1 MPRILAIDDKK
12 DNLISLSAV
21 LKFMIPGCEVITA
34 TSGPEGIRQAESRQ
48 PDTILLDIKMPDMDG
63 YEVCRILKSNP
74 ATKHIPVIMISAIR
88 TESKDLVKGL
98 DSGADVYLA
107 KPIDEYVL
115 TAQVKTALRVKAA
128 EDSLRRQKQDLEA
141 VVQDRTIELIRTNQ
155 QLRKE
160 IEQHEQEKE
169 KNRKLASQLR
179 QSQKMEAIGT
189 LAGGIAHD
197 FNNILFPVFGYTQM
211 LLEDTPE
218 EGPLRH
224 GLSQIMAGA
233 QRARDLV
240 QQILTVSRRK
250 EQATRPLQPHLIIK
264 EVLNLTRS
272 SLPATIKINQN
283 IDPQS
288 GMIMADPTQIHQIAM
303 NLITNAF
310 QAMADTGGELS
321 ITLKPVDLKM
331 SELKPVVLNPA
342 DMTPGAYICLTV
354 QDTGPGMDKDIQE
367 RIFDPYF
374 TTKEKGRGTG
384 LGLSIVN
391 GIVQSHGG
399 QIQVLSHPGHGTEFK
414 VFLPSIKKVKI
425 NSAKDHPTL
434 QRGNERILLVDD
446 QEMILSVEKQ
456 MLTHLGYRVITCR
469 TPAEALKLFC
479 ATPHDFD
486 LVITDLTMPGM
497 TGDTMAVQMLAM
509 RGDIP
514 IILSTGFSESMTR
527 EKAEKLG
534 IKELLMK
541 PVTMDLL
548 ARTLRRVL
556 DNSFSGGKAHE
567 VSVHHL

>member
-1 MPRILAIDDKK
+1 MPRILAIDDKT

-21 LKFMIPGCEVITA
+21 LKFMITGCEVITA
-34 TSGPEGIRQAESRQ
+34 TSGPEGIRQAEIQQ

-63 YEVCRILKSNP
+63 YEVCRILKNNP
-74 ATKHIPVIMISAIR
+74 ATNHIPVIMISAIC

-141 VVQDRTIELIRTNQ
+141 VIQNRTIELIQANQ

-169 KNRKLASQLR
+169 KNRKLESQLR

-197 FNNILFPVFGYTQM
+197 FNNILFPVFGYTEM

-224 GLSQIMAGA
+224 GLTQIMAGA
-233 QRARDLV
+233 ERARNLV
-240 QQILTVSRRK
+240 QQILTVSRRQ
-250 EQATRPLQPHLIIK
+250 EQVTRPLQPHLIIK

-272 SLPATIKINQN
+272 SLPATIKINQD
-283 IDPQS
+283 IDSQS

-310 QAMADTGGELS
+310 QAMADTGGELY
-321 ITLKPVDLKM
+321 ITLKPVELKH
-331 SELKPVVLNPA
+331 SELKPVEFNPA
-342 DMTPGAYICLTV
+342 GMTPGSYICLTIK
-354 QDTGPGMDKDIQE
+354 DTGPGIDKDIQE

-391 GIVQSHGG
+391 GIVQSHRG
-399 QIQVLSHPGHGTEFK
+399 QIQVFSQPGKGTEFK
-414 VFLPSIKKVKI
+414 VFLPSIKKAI
-425 NSAKDHPTL
+425 ADPAKPHATL

-446 QEMILSVEKQ
+446 QEMIIVVEEQ
-456 MLTHLGYRVITCR
+456 MLTHLGYQVTTCK
-469 TPAEALKLFC
+469 TPADALKVFS
-479 ATPHDFD
+479 TNPYDFD
-486 LVITDLTMPGM
+486 LVMTDLTMPGM
-497 TGDTMAVQMLAM
+497 TGDKMASKMLDI
-509 RGDIP
+509 RGDLP
-514 IILSTGFSESMTR
+514 IILNTGFSESMTR
-527 EKAEKLG
+527 EKAKKLG
-534 IKELLMK
+534 IKALLIK
-541 PVTMDLL
+541 PVPIDLL
-548 ARTLRRVL
+548 ARTIRNVL
-556 DNSFSGGKAHE
+556 DNSFSGGTAP
-567 VSVHHL
+567 

>member
-1 MPRILAIDDKK
+1 MPRILAIDDKT

-34 TSGPEGIRQAESRQ
+34 TSGPEGIRQAEIQQ

-63 YEVCRILKSNP
+63 YEVCRILKSTA
-74 ATKHIPVIMISAIR
+74 ATNHIPVIMISAIR

-141 VVQDRTIELIRTNQ
+141 VVQNRTIELIQTNQ

-169 KNRKLASQLR
+169 KNRKLESQLR

-211 LLEDTPE
+211 LLEDAPE

-224 GLSQIMAGA
+224 GLNQIMAGA
-233 QRARDLV
+233 ERARDLV
-240 QQILTVSRRK
+240 QQILTVSRRQ
-250 EQATRPLQPHLIIK
+250 EQVTRPLQPHLIIK

-272 SLPATIKINQN
+272 SLPATIKIRQE

-288 GMIMADPTQIHQIAM
+288 GMIMADPTQVHQIAM

-321 ITLKPVDLKM
+321 ITLKPVELKP
-331 SELKPVVLNPA
+331 SELKPIELNPA
-342 DMTPGAYICLTV
+342 GMTPVSYICLTV
-354 QDTGPGMDKDIQE
+354 KDSGPGMDKDVQE

-399 QIQVLSHPGHGTEFK
+399 QIQVFSQPGKGTEFK
-414 VFLPSIKKVKI
+414 VFLPSIKKASVDP
-425 NSAKDHPTL
+425 AKPHTTL
-434 QRGNERILLVDD
+434 QRGNEKILLVDD
-446 QEMILSVEKQ
+446 QEMIIVVEQQ
-456 MLTHLGYRVITCR
+456 MLTHLGYQVTACK
-469 TPAEALKLFC
+469 TPAEALKLFS
-479 ATPHDFD
+479 AAPYDFD

-497 TGDTMAVQMLAM
+497 TGDKMAVKMLGL
-509 RGDIP
+509 RRDIP

-527 EKAEKLG
+527 GKAEKLG
-534 IKELLMK
+534 IKALLIK
-541 PVTMDLL
+541 PVPMDLL
-548 ARTLRRVL
+548 AKTLRSVL
-556 DNSFSGGKAHE
+556 DNSFSGGTAHE
-567 VSVHHL
+567 PHVHHL

>member
-1 MPRILAIDDKK
+1 MPRILAIDDKE

-34 TSGPEGIRQAESRQ
+34 TSGPEGIRQAENQQ

-74 ATKHIPVIMISAIR
+74 STKHIPVIMISAIR

-115 TAQVKTALRVKAA
+115 TAQVNTALRVKAA

-141 VVQDRTIELIRTNQ
+141 VVQNRTIELIQTNQ

-169 KNRKLASQLR
+169 KNRKLESQLR

-211 LLEDTPE
+211 LLEDAPE

-224 GLSQIMAGA
+224 GLNQIMAGA
-233 QRARDLV
+233 ERARDLV
-240 QQILTVSRRK
+240 QQILTVSRRQ
-250 EQATRPLQPHLIIK
+250 EQVTRPLQPHLIIK

-272 SLPATIKINQN
+272 SLPATIKISQD

-310 QAMADTGGELS
+310 QAMADSGGELS
-321 ITLKPVDLKM
+321 ITLKPVELKP
-331 SELKPVVLNPA
+331 SELKPVEQNPLG
-342 DMTPGAYICLTV
+342 MTPRAYICLTV
-354 QDTGPGMDKDIQE
+354 KDTGPGMDKDVQE

-399 QIQVLSHPGHGTEFK
+399 QIQVFSEPGKGTEFN
-414 VFLPSIKKVKI
+414 VFIPSIKKI
-425 NSAKDHPTL
+425 NTDPLTRHSTL
-434 QRGNERILLVDD
+434 QRGSEKILLVDD
-446 QEMILSVEKQ
+446 QEMIIVVEQQ
-456 MLTHLGYRVITCR
+456 MLTHLGYQVTSCK
-469 TPAEALKLFC
+469 TPADALELFS
-479 ATPHDFD
+479 ATPYDFD

-497 TGDTMAVQMLAM
+497 TGDKMALEMLGI

-527 EKAEKLG
+527 EKIEKLG
-534 IKELLMK
+534 IRALLMK
-541 PVTMDLL
+541 PVSMDIL
-548 ARTLRRVL
+548 AKTLRSVL
-556 DNSFSGGKAHE
+556 DNSFSGGKTHE
-567 VSVHHL
+567 PALYHL